1 MKKKII
7 MKFIAILLLLITVS
21 STFAN
26 LVIASTEI
34 SEATISIRG
43 RCELHL
49 QYYNTDRQ
57 AWSYISGVYV
67 EHEENGVKYPAYC
80 LNRELPG
87 VGTQE
92 DEYEYYTVDIES
104 VLDDVRVWRTVIN
117 GYPYKTPQ
125 ELGLAD
131 EYDAF
136 LATKQAIYCILY
148 DYDPVTRYRGADARG
163 TAMANAI
170 VRMVNEGRYGTQTP
184 YDAGVSISKIGELKE
199 EGEYYSQEYSVSAQ
213 VETASYTITSTAGL
227 PSGSVIVDMY
237 GNAKNTFG
245 GSEHFKVKI
254 PKYSMNSDIN
264 VIINVQA
271 KCKTYPVF
279 FGKTRIAGT
288 QNYAVTYD
296 PYGDVVGR
304 ANLNVK
310 TNDGVLKINKTDS
323 ETSKPIS
330 RVTFQL
336 LKQDGTVVANA
347 TTNENGI
354 ATFSGLY
361 QGNYKLKEIATNE
374 KYVLNKTEFSVNVQY
389 NKETELNITNDY
401 KKGNLKIYKVDKDNN
416 KIGLGNVEFDLYSEE
431 FQEVIGTYTTDA
443 NGEIQI
449 NNLRIGNYQL
459 IERKTGKWYNLAED
473 TSIDIEWNITDEI
486 VIENELK
493 KGQVKIIK
501 IDAENN
507 EIKLQGVKFE
517 VLDSN
522 GKVLE
527 TITTDENGEAMT
539 SRYPVRDYSKLTIR
553 ESETLENYK
562 LNTEPQT
569 IVLEEDQ
576 IKTVTFKNELK
587 KGQIKVIKVDKDN
600 NEVKL
605 EGVEFKVYDED
616 ENYIETLITDKN
628 GEAVSSKLR
637 IDKQYTV
644 QETKTLEKYVLN
656 EEIKTVLLKE
666 DQITIITFEN
676 ELKKG
681 QIEVYKVDS
690 ENNEIKLKGIEFE
703 VINSNNEI
711 VETIVTD
718 NEGYA
723 VTSRLPIGEYHLK
736 ETKTDNMHI
745 LNEEVIK
752 VDVATDIISRL
763 DITNERVKGQ
773 IKIIKTSEDNN
784 FINGEK
790 AGSPI
795 ENVKFEVYD
804 SNNSIVDEITTSA
817 DGTAITKLLDKG
829 CYYIKEVESGE
840 WYLLNEN
847 TFATAIKEHQEIVE
861 VEITNKSEKPSVD
874 IEKTGLIQTTANQ
887 EIKYDFKIKNTGNVP
902 LSDFTWYDYL
912 PTDYVRV
919 TKLITGTYNQNLNYS
934 IYYKTNKNDYRLL
947 KDNLNTQVNNY
958 IDFSDLELEAD
969 EYITE
974 FKADFGSVPV
984 EFKSVINP
992 YIFVRVNSDVQND
1005 DVFTNKTRIEGY
1017 NKTYMVW
1024 DEDNHTTKV
1033 YEKKIEVKKLP
1044 KTGM

>member
-7 MKFIAILLLLITVS
+7 MKFIAILMLLIIVS

-34 SEATISIRG
+34 NEATISIRG

-148 DYDPVTRYRGADARG
+148 DFDPVTRYRGADDRG

-184 YDAGVSISKIGELKE
+184 YDAGVSISKIGDLKE

-227 PSGSVIVDMY
+227 PNGSVIVDMY
-237 GNAKNTFG
+237 GNVNNTFG

-254 PKYSMNSDIN
+254 PKYSMNNDIN
-264 VIINVQA
+264 VIINIQA

-330 RVTFQL
+330 GVTFQL
-336 LKQDGTVVANA
+336 LKEDGTIVANA

-361 QGNYKLKEIATNE
+361 QGNYKLKEVATKEN
-374 KYVLNKTEFSVNVQY
+374 YILNKTEFSVNVEY
-389 NKETELNITNDY
+389 NKETVLNITNDY

-416 KIGLGNVEFDLYSEE
+416 KIGLGNVVFDLYSEE
-431 FQEVIGTYTTDA
+431 FQKVIGTYTTDT

-473 TSIDIEWNITDEI
+473 TSINIEWNITDEI

-501 IDAENN
+501 VDAENN
-507 EIKLQGVKFE
+507 EIKLQGVKFQ
-517 VLDSN
+517 VLDIN

-527 TITTDENGEAMT
+527 TIITDEDGEAMT
-539 SRYPVRDYSKLTIR
+539 SRYPIRDFSKLTIR

-576 IKTVTFKNELK
+576 IKTLTFKNELK

-616 ENYIETLITDKN
+616 GNFIETLITDKN
-628 GEAVSSKLR
+628 GEAVSGKLR

-656 EEIKTVLLKE
+656 EEIKTVVLKE
-666 DQITIITFEN
+666 DQITTITFEN

-690 ENNEIKLKGIEFE
+690 EDNEIKLKGVEFE
-703 VINSNNEI
+703 VINSNNEV

-723 VTSRLPIGEYHLK
+723 VTSRLPIGEYRLK

-745 LNEEVIK
+745 LNDEIIR
-752 VDVATDIISRL
+752 VDVTTDIVSRL
-763 DITNERVKGQ
+763 DITNERIKGQ
-773 IKIIKTSEDNN
+773 IKIIKTSEDDN
-784 FINGEK
+784 FINGKE
-790 AGSPI
+790 AGNPI
-795 ENVKFEVYD
+795 ENVKFEVCD
-804 SNNSIVDEITTSA
+804 SNNNIVDKITTSS

-847 TFATAIKEHQEIVE
+847 TFATEIKEHQEIVE
-861 VEITNKSEKPSVD
+861 VEITNESEKPSVD

-902 LSDFTWYDYL
+902 LSNFTWYDYL

-919 TKLITGTYNQNLNYS
+919 TKLITGTYNQDLNYS
-934 IYYKTNKNDYRLL
+934 VYYKTNKNDYRLL

-958 IDFSDLELEAD
+958 INFSNLELDAD
-969 EYITE
+969 EYVTE
-974 FKADFGSVPV
+974 FKADFGTADVGFESA
-984 EFKSVINP
+984 INP

-1005 DVFTNKTRIEGY
+1005 DAFTNKTRIEGY

-1024 DEDNHTTKV
+1024 DEDDHTTKI
-1033 YEKKIEVKKLP
+1033 YEKEIEVKKLP
-1044 KTGM
+1044 RTGM